1 MQDNFSY
8 SELLNN
14 LIFTLVKETG
24 SDIHMVAGMSPA
36 VRIHGELITI
46 SKVPKLKPADTVA
59 ILREMI
65 DDEKYKQFLE
75 KQQVDFSYVH
85 NEEYRLRGHA
95 FFQMGSVALVLRLIP
110 KVKSIQDLGLPS
122 IIYEIAKKDQGFFL
136 VVGPV
141 GQGKSTTLAA
151 MINEIN
157 KNEKRMIT
165 TIEDPIEYIHESDK
179 SYIMQREIGYDAPSA
194 AIALEAAFRQ
204 DVDVILV
211 GEMRDN
217 DTIRTAV
224 TAAETG
230 HLVFSTLHTNSA
242 AQTIDRI
249 IDSFSSNQQDQ
260 VRTQLAA
267 SLIGVFS
274 QRLVPKIGGGLV
286 PIFEL
291 MLVNNAVQ
299 NLIREKRTHEIDNII
314 DTGMTN
320 GMISFDRC
328 LSEAVIRGDIALD
341 EAMRVAKNP
350 KTFDQFIDN
359 YEA

>member
-24 SDIHMVAGMSPA
+24 SDIHMISGMSPA
-36 VRIHGELITI
+36 VRIHSELITI
-46 SKVPKLKPADTVA
+46 SKVPKLTPSDTVS

-65 DDEKYKQFLE
+65 DDEKYKQFIE

-85 NEEYRLRGHA
+85 NKEYRLRGHA
-95 FFQMGSVALVLRLIP
+95 FFQMGSVAIVMRLIP
-110 KVKSIQDLGLPS
+110 KVKTIQELGLPP

-151 MINEIN
+151 MVNEIN
-157 KNEKRMIT
+157 KNEKRTIT

-179 SYIMQREIGYDAPSA
+179 SYIMQREIGFDTSSA

-211 GEMRDN
+211 GEMRDI

-242 AQTIDRI
+242 SQTIDRI
-249 IDSFSSNQQDQ
+249 IDSFSANQQDQ

-274 QRLVPKIGGGLV
+274 QRLLPKIGGGLV
-286 PIFEL
+286 PVYEL

-299 NLIREKRTHEIDNII
+299 NLIREKRVYEIDNII
-314 DTGMTN
+314 DTGMTS

-328 LSEAVIRGDIALD
+328 LSDAVIRGDVALD
-341 EAMRVAKNP
+341 DAVRVAKNP
-350 KTFDQFIDN
+350 KLFGQLIDN